1 MAVIGLGVGEQHA
14 IAFQNH
20 SDCRLVTLYDLD
32 SSRSEAVSESLGIQS
47 VARDFEAITSAS
59 DVDIVSIAS
68 FDDAHFEQVVGA
80 LRACKHVFVEKPL
93 CRSVDELRVI
103 KQIWRK
109 KPGLHIVSNL
119 VLRAAPLYVWLRDSI
134 RRGEFG
140 NVYAFD
146 GDYLYGRIEKIT
158 HGWRSR
164 VPGYSVMLGGGIH
177 LVDLMLWT
185 TGQKPTSAV
194 ACGNR
199 VCTVGTDFGY
209 DDFVSASFR
218 FPSGLI
224 GRVSA
229 NFGCVHRHQH
239 AVRVFGTKKTF
250 IYDDQGA
257 RVYENRDPG
266 TPAIRL
272 AESPLPQTKGALIPA
287 FVSGIAEQRSA
298 NAETQ
303 HEFDVVSAC
312 VAAERASAEGKLVEI
327 EYV

>member
-1 MAVIGLGVGEQHA
+1 MAVVGLGVGEQHA

-20 SDCRLVTLYDLD
+20 PDCRLVSLYDLD
-32 SSRSEAVSESLGIQS
+32 ISRSEAVSESLGIHS
-47 VARDFEAITSAS
+47 VARDFEAITGAS

-68 FDDAHFEQVVGA
+68 FDDAHFEQVVA
-80 LRACKHVFVEKPL
+80 SIRAGKHVFVEKPL
-93 CRSVDELRVI
+93 CRSLDELRVI
-103 KQIWRK
+103 KQIWREG
-109 KPGLHIVSNL
+109 PGLRIVSNL

-140 NVYAFD
+140 EVYAFD

-158 HGWRSR
+158 QGWRSR
-164 VPGYSVMLGGGIH
+164 VPCYSVMLGGGIH

-185 TGQKPTSAV
+185 TGQKPCSVV
-194 ACGNR
+194 AFGNR
-199 VCTVGTDFGY
+199 VCTAGSDFAY
-209 DDFVSASFR
+209 DDFVSASFK

-229 NFGCVHRHQH
+229 NFGCVHLHQH

-257 RVYENRDPG
+257 RVYENRDPR

-272 AESPLPQTKGALIPA
+272 GESPLPQTKGALIPA
-287 FVSGIAEQRSA
+287 FVAGIAQRRPA

-303 HEFDVVSAC
+303 HEFDLVSVC
-312 VAAERASAEGKLVEI
+312 VTADRASAEGKLAEI